1 MTGYFHS
8 VRLDKKN
15 CKGCVNC
22 IKRCPTEAIRVR
34 HGKAEIIEE
43 KCIDC
48 GECIRA
54 CPNKAKYVET
64 DSLDLLHSYEYKI
77 ALPPPSLYGQ
87 FRAPTTPDQVLKA
100 LVDFGFDDVFEVAV
114 GAEVVAAETK
124 RLFQE
129 GKLRGP
135 VISSA
140 CPAVVRLIQV
150 RFPGLTSRILP
161 LAPPS
166 EVAAHLARQLKARE
180 LGIPEEKIGV
190 FYLTPCSAKV
200 TSIKAP
206 VGGIPS
212 FIDGAFSIQ
221 HVYPQL
227 SQLLKQ
233 VEGELE
239 PRRYPRASG
248 VGVRFGIPGGEQA
261 AVGLENHLVVD
272 GITNVIDVLE
282 ELEMD
287 HLDGIDYFETWA
299 CSGGCVGG
307 ILNVINGH
315 VARVRLEMIVRELS
329 RAPLSLAERFPEL
342 AQLNYQVPR
351 IHVEPRP
358 MDYLDV
364 DINGAMAKMT
374 AAERILEKLPG
385 LDCGACGAPN
395 CKALAEDIV
404 QGKAEETNCIFIL
417 REQIRSLGIK
427 VYNLAGVK
435 PFTLSN
441 RDAEKEGEK

>member
-8 VRLDKKN
+8 VRLDRDR

-34 HGKAEIIEE
+34 QGKAEIIEE

-48 GECIRA
+48 GECIRV

-64 DSLDLLHSYEYKI
+64 DSLDLLRSYKYKI

-87 FRAPTTPDQVLKA
+87 FQAPVTRDQVLKA
-100 LVDFGFDDVFEVAV
+100 LLDFGFDDVFEEAV
-114 GAEVVAAETK
+114 GAEVVAAETR
-124 RLFQE
+124 RLFKE

-150 RFPGLTSRILP
+150 RFPELTGRILP
-161 LAPPS
+161 LEPPS
-166 EVAAHLARQLKARE
+166 EVAAQLARILKARE
-180 LGIPEEKIGV
+180 LGVPEREIGV

-221 HVYPQL
+221 QL
-227 SQLLKQ
+227 
-233 VEGELE
+233 
-239 PRRYPRASG
+239 YPRLNQLVKQGQGAQEPGGFPKASG
-248 VGVRFGIPGGEQA
+248 VGIGYAIPGGEHA
-261 AVGLENHLVVD
+261 AVGLENCLVAD
-272 GITNVIDVLE
+272 GINNVIDVLE
-282 ELEMD
+282 ELEMG
-287 HLDGIDYFETWA
+287 HLDGTDYFEVWA

-307 ILNVINGH
+307 ILNVINGY
-315 VARVRLEMIVRELS
+315 VARARLDKIIRELKRGS
-329 RAPLSLAERFPEL
+329 LPLRERFPEL
-342 AQLNYQVPR
+342 ELLAYKVPR
-351 IHVEPRP
+351 IQVEPRP
-358 MDYLDV
+358 MVYLDP

-374 AAERILEKLPG
+374 AAEQILKKLPG

-417 REQIRSLGIK
+417 REQIMTLGMK

-435 PFTLSN
+435 PFTLN
-441 RDAEKEGEK
+441 LEDAKKEDEE

>member
-1 MTGYFHS
+1 MTGYFNF
-8 VRLDKKN
+8 VRLDREK

-22 IKRCPTEAIRVR
+22 IKKCPTEAIRVR
-34 HGKAEIIEE
+34 QGKAEIIEQ

-64 DSLDLLHSYEYKI
+64 DSTALLQEYKYRI
-77 ALPPPSLYGQ
+77 ALPSPSLYGQ
-87 FRAPTTPDQVLKA
+87 FRDPINPVRLLTA
-100 LVDFGFDDVFEVAV
+100 LRDLGFDDAFEVAV

-124 RLFQE
+124 RLFQT
-129 GKLRGP
+129 GKLQGP

-150 RFPGLTSRILP
+150 RFPELTSRILP

-166 EVAAHLARQLKARE
+166 EVAAHLARYLKARE
-180 LGIPEEKIGV
+180 LGIPEQEIGI

-221 HVYPQL
+221 QLYPRL
-227 SQLLKQ
+227 SHLVKQ
-233 VEGELE
+233 VKGVQH
-239 PRRYPRASG
+239 PGGYSRASG
-248 VGVRFGIPGGEQA
+248 LGIGFGISGGEQA
-261 AVGLENHLVVD
+261 AVGLENQLVAD
-272 GITNVIDVLE
+272 GIASVIDVLE
-282 ELEMD
+282 ELEMG
-287 HLDGIDYFETWA
+287 HLDGIDYIEARA

-307 ILNVINGH
+307 ILNVVNGH
-315 VARVRLEMIVRELS
+315 VARARLDKIIREQNRSSL
-329 RAPLSLAERFPEL
+329 PLHERFPEL
-342 AQLNYQVPR
+342 DRLDYKVPR

-358 MDYLDV
+358 MVYLDSN
-364 DINGAMAKMT
+364 INGAMAKMT
-374 AAERILEKLPG
+374 AAEKILKKLPG

-404 QGKAEETNCIFIL
+404 LGKAEETNCIFIL
-417 REQIRSLGIK
+417 RERIMTLGMK
-427 VYNLAGVK
+427 VYNLAGIK
-435 PFTLSN
+435 PLTLSLE
-441 RDAEKEGEK
+441 DLEKEGEE